1 MIDFAPGM
9 RTIIRDEE
17 WMVKKIETNSL
28 GNKTLYCVGISP
40 LVKDREAIFLTD
52 LEEIQIVD
60 PAEVKLVADTSPFY
74 KRALLYLESQ
84 WRQQIPTDANLHIGH
99 KAAMDLMPYQ
109 LDPAK
114 LALQRPR
121 QRILIADTV
130 GLGKTLEAG
139 ILMSELIARGKGKR
153 ILVVTVK
160 SMMTQFQKEMWN
172 RFTIPLVRLD
182 SNRIQKIR
190 ANLPSNYNPFFYYD
204 KTIVSIDTLKRDVE
218 YRTHLENAYWDII
231 VIDEAQNVAERGDHQ
246 AQRSRLAKLLADRS
260 DTMIMLSATPHDGRA
275 KSFASL
281 MNMLDPTAI
290 ADPQNY
296 TPEDIKG
303 LCIRRFKKDVKDQ
316 VSGSFLER
324 KITLERCNAS
334 AKEEYAFDIFAEMQL
349 EMDLG
354 KTKGTGQLFKTSLE
368 KSLFSSPAACIKSIE
383 ARLKKLYKKYT
394 ADDIK
399 DIHLLENLKT
409 ALEAITP
416 ADFTRYQKLL
426 DLIRSKEYAWNPADS
441 GDRVV
446 IFTERIETMKYL
458 AERLRKD
465 LGLKANAIQEISGG
479 MSDAEQQR
487 IVEDFG
493 RTESPVRVLVAS
505 DVASEGLNLHYLSHR
520 LIHFD
525 IPWSLMVFQQRNG
538 RIDRYGQQ
546 NRPDIRYMLIESDNK
561 RIKGDMRIIE
571 ILITKEEQA
580 LKNIGDPSLLL
591 GKFTIEDEELVVA
604 ETIESGSDSDAFEQ
618 TLDAGEDDFDPFEAL
633 MAAAG
638 KEEDEDEKKSEIV
651 AVDDSLSV
659 PVYLEMTKSNGA
671 PLLWVLL
678 SASKESDAGIMES
691 FVFNAN
697 DVDDDAAGTLYK
709 GVLGEIANEDL
720 VTKILF
726 GTAEP
731 PRFVM
736 LIGMNQI
743 ALIDRN
749 KWNEKRYLQFELEEI
764 FSRLENTTLQAMSV
778 LLHKDSLCPDDG
790 KVLLDEL
797 DEQSQ
802 KNASGVS
809 QDLKYALRESIELLG
824 NEVLYDMKARL
835 GRDLDADPVDA
846 GQLTLECLRYM
857 YRMLFVLFIES
868 RPELGYAPIKAQ
880 SYYSGYSLES
890 LRDIADNI
898 RDDVNEVGDGYYL
911 HETLAKL
918 YELIYDGYP
927 KTEDELKKAT
937 GSDSLHDMFLIAPLK
952 AHIFDPEYT
961 KMITAAKLRN
971 SCMLRIIDLMSLTRA
986 TGRKN
991 GRRGRISYVNLG
1003 INQMGAVYEALL
1015 YYRGFIAE
1023 HQVLIQGK

>member
-17 WMVKKIETNSL
+17 WMIKKIETNSL
-28 GNKTLYCVGISP
+28 GNRTLYCVGISP

-52 LEEIQIVD
+52 LEQIQIVN
-60 PAEVKLVADTSPFY
+60 PAEVKLIADVSPFY

-334 AKEEYAFDIFAEMQL
+334 AKEEYAFDIFTEMQL

-426 DLIRSKEYAWNPADS
+426 DLLKSKEYAWNPADS

-458 AERLRKD
+458 AERLRQD

-493 RTESPVRVLVAS
+493 RTESSVRVLVAS

-546 NRPDIRYMLIESDNK
+546 KRPDIRYINNFLKCAGYKYAVSIEETTEHKYKLLLRPTSVDTKISSAKSHLSYGERNALALALFMFSAIKEDPDMVILDDPITSFDGNKKFALLNMLFLSE
-561 RIKGDMRIIE
+561 RC
-571 ILITKEEQA
+571 
-580 LKNIGDPSLLL
+580 LKNRTVLLL
-591 GKFTIEDEELVVA
+591 THDFNTVIDVISTMPYNFNPAPHGAFLSTI
-604 ETIESGSDSDAFEQ
+604 
-618 TLDAGEDDFDPFEAL
+618 
-633 MAAAG
+633 
-638 KEEDEDEKKSEIV
+638 
-651 AVDDSLSV
+651 
-659 PVYLEMTKSNGA
+659 N
-671 PLLWVLL
+671 
-678 SASKESDAGIMES
+678 
-691 FVFNAN
+691 
-697 DVDDDAAGTLYK
+697 
-709 GVLGEIANEDL
+709 GVLEEKEISKAN
-720 VTKILF
+720 ILSF
-726 GTAEP
+726 K
-731 PRFVM
+731 
-736 LIGMNQI
+736 QI
-743 ALIDRN
+743 ALLNIEADIDILN
-749 KWNEKRYLQFELEEI
+749 KAVFLRRLYEAEGNTGLGWNLLSNLFHKREVPTI
-764 FSRLENTTLQAMSV
+764 
-778 LLHKDSLCPDDG
+778 PDD
-790 KVLLDEL
+790 
-797 DEQSQ
+797 
-802 KNASGVS
+802 NATRNMTAS
-809 QDLKYALRESIELLG
+809 E
-824 NEVLYDMKARL
+824 
-835 GRDLDADPVDA
+835 
-846 GQLTLECLRYM
+846 
-857 YRMLFVLFIES
+857 
-868 RPELGYAPIKAQ
+868 
-880 SYYSGYSLES
+880 
-890 LRDIADNI
+890 IADATAEIGQYITGFDYNQQYLRTQNTQTLI
-898 RDDVNEVGDGYYL
+898 DAYHNSGSNYEKLQIYRILYNENHENPVVKKFVNETFHVENDFLFQLNPSEY
-911 HETLAKL
+911 ETIPQ
-918 YELIYDGYP
+918 YIIEECD
-927 KTEDELKKAT
+927 EDIQ
-937 GSDSLHDMFLIAPLK
+937 SLVH
-952 AHIFDPEYT
+952 
-961 KMITAAKLRN
+961 
-971 SCMLRIIDLMSLTRA
+971 
-986 TGRKN
+986 
-991 GRRGRISYVNLG
+991 
-1003 INQMGAVYEALL
+1003 
-1015 YYRGFIAE
+1015 
-1023 HQVLIQGK
+1023 